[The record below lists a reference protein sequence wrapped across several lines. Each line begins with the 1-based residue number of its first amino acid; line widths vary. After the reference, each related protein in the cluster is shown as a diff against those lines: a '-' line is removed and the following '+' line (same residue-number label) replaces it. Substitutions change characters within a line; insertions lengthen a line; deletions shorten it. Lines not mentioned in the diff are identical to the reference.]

1 MKTLESMI
9 KQYDEMVHK
18 NWNVA
23 SEEQKE
29 RLELLKV
36 QRKKLEMDAGTEDDD
51 EQVVI
56 VNDIKETES
65 N

>member
-18 NWNVA
+18 NWDFA

-29 RLELLKV
+29 RLELLKA
-36 QRKKLEMDAGTEDDD
+36 QRKKLEMDAGTEEND

>member
-18 NWNVA
+18 NWDIA

-36 QRKKLEMDAGTEDDD
+36 QRKKLEMDAGTEEDD

-65 N
+65 S